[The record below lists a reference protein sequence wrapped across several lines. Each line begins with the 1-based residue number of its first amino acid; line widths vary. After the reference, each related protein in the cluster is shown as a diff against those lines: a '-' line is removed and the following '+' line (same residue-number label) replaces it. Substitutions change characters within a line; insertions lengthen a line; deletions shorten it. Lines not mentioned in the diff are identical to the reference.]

1 MKVEGIVHPTTAEID
16 LKEEIGEAVLRA
28 DKAVLKLAFWI
39 VVLYDHLRNDFRK
52 VLGFVCYEEW
62 DYYSSQAKCPY
73 WFFFK
78 PVISKLCH
86 KHQLLLL
93 EENIAV
99 CAQWFYF

>member
-1 MKVEGIVHPTTAEID
+1 MILSALTLILQLSLTQSDISHIGSMKVEGIVHPTTAEID

-62 DYYSSQAKCPY
+62 DYYSSQGKCPY
-73 WFFFK
+73 WFF
-78 PVISKLCH
+78 LN
-86 KHQLLLL
+86 Q
-93 EENIAV
+93 
-99 CAQWFYF
+99 